1 MQASL
6 VIASGLRTR
15 EDVRR
20 YIAARKAR
28 TVDEIPSVRFWR
40 SAGQATLVTLL
51 LYAGMQY
58 YYLHVFV
65 EIMSLPSLT
74 VMKLH

>member
-1 MQASL
+1 MAVAVTADL
-6 VIASGLRTR
+6 GLRTR

-20 YIAARKAR
+20 YVAARTSR
-28 TVDEIPSVRFWR
+28 TVDDIPSVRFWR
-40 SAGQATLVTLL
+40 SAGQATLMTLL